1 MTARFDIVIPSS
13 GRRSLYPLLSSLEPR
28 GRAGRHGVIVVV
40 DRGGGDLEVP
50 GHARVVAGRSSGPA
64 SARNVGWRTSE
75 AEWIVFL
82 DDDVVVRDDWFEL
95 LAEDLESAAPDTGG
109 VQGRIR
115 VSLPSHRRPTDWER
129 NVAGL
134 EGARWATADMAYRR
148 RVLAEVGGFDE
159 RFPRAYR
166 EDSDLALRV
175 MKAGH
180 ALVLGKRTVSHPVP
194 PADPWVS
201 LRKQAGVQDDLLM
214 RRLHGRDWR
223 VRSGA
228 PPGRK
233 RGHLLTVVCAV
244 CVPAARAVG
253 LRRTSRLGAAC
264 WFGLTGEL
272 ALRRILPG
280 PRSRRE
286 VMTMVLT
293 SAAMP
298 FVVAWHQVIGSMRA
312 RRLASLEPQAEK
324 VVPESRKTPKAQD
337 VAVLFDRD
345 GTLVVDEPY
354 NGDPGK
360 VVPVPGARRA
370 VDKLRRARIPT
381 AVVSNQSGVGRGLL
395 RRSELDAVNRRIEEL
410 LGPLGPWF
418 VCPHAPD
425 DGCAC
430 RKPSPELI
438 VRASRALGVP
448 PSRCVVI
455 GDIGS
460 DVEAALAAGAR
471 PILVPTA
478 ATLPEEVAAAPE
490 VASDLEA
497 AIALVLEDSRHG

>member
-1 MTARFDIVIPSS
+1 MTARFDIVIPTS
-13 GRRSLYPLLSSLEPR
+13 GRRSLYPLLSSLEP
-28 GRAGRHGVIVVV
+28 GDRAGRREVIVVV
-40 DRGGGDLEVP
+40 DRGGRDLEVP
-50 GHARVVAGRSSGPA
+50 GHVRVVAGHNAGPA
-64 SARNVGWRTSE
+64 SARNIGWRASE

-82 DDDVVVRDDWFEL
+82 DDDVVVGDDWFEL
-95 LAEDLESAAPDTGG
+95 LAEDLESASPDTGG

-115 VSLPSHRRPTDWER
+115 VSLPTHRRPTDWER
-129 NVAGL
+129 NMAGL
-134 EGARWATADMAYRR
+134 ESARWATADMAYRR
-148 RVLAEVGGFDE
+148 RALAEVGGFDE

-175 MKAGH
+175 MNAGH
-180 ALVLGKRTVSHPVP
+180 ALVLGKRTVSHPLP
-194 PADPWVS
+194 PAGFWVS
-201 LRKQAGVQDDLLM
+201 LQKQAGVQDDLLM
-214 RRLHGRDWR
+214 RRVHGRDWR
-223 VRSGA
+223 VRSDA
-228 PPGRK
+228 PSGRK
-233 RGHLLTVVCAV
+233 RGHLVTVACAV
-244 CVPAARAVG
+244 CVAAARAVG
-253 LRRTSRLGAAC
+253 LRRIARLGAAS
-264 WFGLTGEL
+264 WLGLTGEL

-286 VMTMVLT
+286 VITMLLT
-293 SAAMP
+293 SAVMP
-298 FVVAWHQVIGSMRA
+298 FVVAWHQVIGSLRA
-312 RRLASLEPQAEK
+312 RRLASLEPN
-324 VVPESRKTPKAQD
+324 VPNAPEVLKAPKLKD

-354 NGDPGK
+354 NADPGK

-471 PILVPTA
+471 PILVPNA